1 MSLSTRILIGLS
13 LGLGAGLF
21 FGELAAP
28 LGVVGNAFV
37 RLLQMTVLPYV
48 VVSLVSG
55 LGRFDAD
62 VARRLGVW
70 GGGLLLVLWA
80 LAFALVALM
89 PLSFPE
95 LDSASFF
102 SSSLVE
108 PSRSVNFVELYIPS
122 NPFHSLANNVV
133 PAVVLFSVALG
144 VALIAVE
151 RKQALIG
158 SLDAL
163 SDALLRVNV
172 FVTKLT
178 PYGVFAIAAN
188 AAGTMSPQEFERVQV
203 YLLSYV
209 AFALVMTFWVLP
221 GLVAALTPIPRGDLV
236 TRSKDALMIAFATG
250 SSFVVIPMLA
260 EEAKQLLR
268 DHALERSESDSL
280 IDVVVPASHSF
291 PHTAKVLSLSFV
303 VFAGWFADA
312 PLELADYPL
321 LAVAGIAS
329 LFGSVNV
336 AIPFLL
342 DLMRLPHDLFQLF
355 VATSVVNA
363 RFGSLLQAM
372 HVFVL
377 SLLVAC
383 ALSGTLTLRSRRV
396 LRYGVEVLLV
406 LALAIAGARFTF
418 AYTVDTTYRKGE
430 VIQSMKIR
438 SDEVQVTVHRTPP
451 PTPPLDPGQHRLAR
465 IVESGT
471 IRVGYV
477 PEGGMPFVYFNTA
490 GELLGLEVDLVHSLA
505 RGLDVKLEF
514 VPIEG
519 EIYEMR
525 LGEPLRTGYCDIVI
539 GRSPLS
545 MNEITKRAFSTPYE
559 SLNIGFLVVDRRRQE
574 FRRGDELRAR
584 RDLRLAIP
592 NDPYY
597 IGRMGRH
604 FPHAELVPVNDTKAF
619 LDEDTGRFDAMLTA
633 VEVGAWWSLLRPEF
647 AVIVPQPPIQ
657 QLPLAF
663 SLPLGETEWQTTVN
677 AWVELKRSDD
687 TVRSLYDYWILGQ
700 GAETQQPRW
709 SVIRDLLGWVD

>member
-1 MSLSTRILIGLS
+1 MRIMLGLG

-28 LGVVGNAFV
+28 LGVVGDAFV

-62 VARRLGVW
+62 VARRVGLW
-70 GGGLLLVLWA
+70 GGGLLLIFWA
-80 LAFALVALM
+80 IAFAMVALM

-95 LDSASFF
+95 LQSASFF

-108 PSRSVNFVELYIPS
+108 PSRSMDFVGLYIPS

-133 PAVVLFSVALG
+133 PAVVLFSVAVG

-151 RKQALIG
+151 RKQALID

-178 PYGVFAIAAN
+178 PYGIFAIAAN
-188 AAGTMSPQEFERVQV
+188 AAGTMSLQEFERVQV
-203 YLLSYV
+203 YLLSYI
-209 AFALVMTFWVLP
+209 AFSVVTTFWVLP
-221 GLVAALTPIPRGDLV
+221 GLVAALTPIPRRHLV
-236 TRSKDALMIAFATG
+236 TRSKDALMTAFATG

-280 IDVVVPASHSF
+280 VDVVIPASHSF

-303 VFAGWFADA
+303 VFAGWFTDA
-312 PLELADYPL
+312 PLRLAEYPL
-321 LAVAGIAS
+321 LAAAGIAS
-329 LFGSVNV
+329 IFGSVNV

-355 VATSVVNA
+355 VATSVINA

-372 HVFVL
+372 HVFAL

-383 ALSGTLTLRSRRV
+383 AVSGALTFRLRRV
-396 LRYGVEVLLV
+396 LRYGVEILLIV
-406 LALAIAGARFTF
+406 ALVIVGARFIF
-418 AYTVDTTYRKGE
+418 AYTVDTTYRKAE
-430 VIQSMKIR
+430 LIQSMQIQ
-438 SDEVQVTVHRTPP
+438 SDDVPVTIHRTSP
-451 PTPPLDPGQHRLAR
+451 PTPPIDSDQHRLAR
-465 IVESGT
+465 IIESGT
-471 IRVGYV
+471 LRVGYV
-477 PEGGMPFVYFNTA
+477 SEGAMPFVYFNTD
-490 GELLGLEVDLVHSLA
+490 GELLGFEVDLVHSLA
-505 RGLDVKLEF
+505 RALDVKLEF

-519 EIYEMR
+519 GMY
-525 LGEPLRTGYCDIVI
+525 GEGYGELLRSGYCDIVI
-539 GRSPLS
+539 GRSVLS
-545 MNEITKRAFSTPYE
+545 MRGVAGRAFSMPYE
-559 SLNIGFLVVDRRRQE
+559 KLNVGFLVVDRRRQE
-574 FRRGDELRAR
+574 FSRGDELRAR

-597 IGRMGRH
+597 IGRLGRY
-604 FPHAELVPVNDTKAF
+604 FPNAELIPVDDVKEF
-619 LDEDTGRFDAMLTA
+619 LDDDTDRFDAMLIA
-633 VEVGAWWSLLRPEF
+633 AEVGAWWSLLRPEF
-647 AVIVPQPPIQ
+647 SVTVPQPPIQ
-657 QLPLAF
+657 ELPLAF

-677 AWVELKRSDD
+677 AWIELKRSDD
-687 TVRSLYDYWILGQ
+687 TVRQLYEHWILGQ
-700 GAETQQPRW
+700 GAERQQPRW
-709 SVIRDLLGWVD
+709 SVIRNVLGWVD